1 MVINS
6 IENDRDLRKAYDA
19 LDFLRRVYDGLRGL
33 YEYKDLASMRNL
45 ITRQKAAIREY
56 NRRPVPEYPACI
68 RCDSDS
74 CMLLDKLPDGIN
86 TEAEAVAYFEREH
99 YVPRPCSAYDCTG
112 QAFTTRYKVFQRRGA
127 WYVYHFMAR
136 DV

>member
-1 MVINS
+1 MVIKDIDNG
-6 IENDRDLRKAYDA
+6 RDLRKAYDE
-19 LDFLRRVYDGLRGL
+19 LNFLCRVYEGLSGL
-33 YEYKDLASMRNL
+33 YEYDELATMRNL

-56 NRRPVPEYPACI
+56 NHRPTPEYPLCI

-74 CMLLDKLPDGIN
+74 CMLLDKLPDSIG
-86 TEAEAVAYFEREH
+86 TEAEARAHFVRNFYI
-99 YVPRPCSAYDCTG
+99 PRPCYAYDCTG